1 MAPADLSLSI
11 FFPCHDEQDNI
22 TRVTEEALEVAR
34 SVAAD
39 FEIIIVNDGSS
50 DRTAEIADEL
60 AALHP
65 EVRVIHHPTNLGYG
79 GALQS
84 GFRAAMKDWVFY
96 TDGDG
101 QFDIREITE
110 LLRLRGPE
118 VIVSAFR
125 THRCDSSMR
134 KLNAWCW
141 CRLVNALFG
150 LGLRDIDCAF
160 KLYPAKLFDEIQ
172 LRSMGALIDT
182 EILAKAA
189 RLGYEIKQLGVGH
202 HPRRAGRQSGASLKV
217 VIRAFRELFALRRH
231 ILETATETTA
241 E

>member
-1 MAPADLSLSI
+1 MNWRQFI
-11 FFPCHDEQDNI
+11 
-22 TRVTEEALEVAR
+22 
-34 SVAAD
+34 
-39 FEIIIVNDGSS
+39 S

-60 AALHP
+60 ATVHP
-65 EVRVIHHPTNLGYG
+65 QVRVIHHPTNLGYG

-84 GFRAAMKDWVFY
+84 GFAAATKDWVFY

-101 QFDIREITE
+101 QFDICEITK
-110 LLRLRGPE
+110 LLPLRGPE
-118 VIVSAFR
+118 VIVSAYQA
-125 THRCDSSMR
+125 HRCDSFLR

-172 LRSMGALIDT
+172 LRSTGALIDT

-202 HPRRAGRQSGASLKV
+202 HPRLAGRQSGASLKV
-217 VIRAFRELFALRRH
+217 IIRAFRELFALRRH
-231 ILETATETTA
+231 ILETTAETTA